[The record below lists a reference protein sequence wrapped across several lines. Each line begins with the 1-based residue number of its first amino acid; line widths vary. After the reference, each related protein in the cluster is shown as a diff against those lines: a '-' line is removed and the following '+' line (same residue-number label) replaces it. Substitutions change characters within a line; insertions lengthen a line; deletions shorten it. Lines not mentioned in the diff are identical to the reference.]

1 MSKKQVYILAIVA
14 MAAATIVEALF
25 AHPHHSNF
33 WDVTPGF
40 DILFGLVG
48 CAALIILA
56 KIIVAPLIQKDEDY
70 YEGGEDE

>member
-1 MSKKQVYILAIVA
+1 MSKKHVYILAIVA

-25 AHPHHSNF
+25 AHPHYSNF
-33 WDVTPGF
+33 WDVIPGF

-48 CAALIILA
+48 CAALIIVA
-56 KIIVAPLIQKDEDY
+56 KIIVAPLIQKDENY

>member
-56 KIIVAPLIQKDEDY
+56 KIIVAPLIQKGEDY

>member
-48 CAALIILA
+48 CAALIIVA